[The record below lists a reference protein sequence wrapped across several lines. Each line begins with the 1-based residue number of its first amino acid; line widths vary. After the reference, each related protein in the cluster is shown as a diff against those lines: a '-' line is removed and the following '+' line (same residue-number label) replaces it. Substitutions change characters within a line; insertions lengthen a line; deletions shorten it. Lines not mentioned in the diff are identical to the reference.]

1 MNFPI
6 FVPKGEVSELLSPLR
21 RHILTVSGQL
31 KNGKLILLHQKIIY
45 FILHTP
51 NFHYKFPRI
60 LHSDFV
66 GNYRKHRGRMMDYR
80 HKTYIHLNP
89 D

>member
-21 RHILTVSGQL
+21 RHILTVLG
-31 KNGKLILLHQKIIY
+31 NPRTEKI
-45 FILHTP
+45 P
-51 NFHYKFPRI
+51 
-60 LHSDFV
+60 
-66 GNYRKHRGRMMDYR
+66 
-80 HKTYIHLNP
+80 LNIFAN